1 MVGFISDRQRAHR
14 AVHALADHLFTQ
26 AVARGMRERAVGKMV
41 TSLPTLRSSE
51 RPDRRMR
58 RIEGRRDRLTKAP
71 ARELT

>member
-1 MVGFISDRQRAHR
+1 MPLQVLQSD
-14 AVHALADHLFTQ
+14 LL
-26 AVARGMRERAVGKMV
+26 RERAVGKMV